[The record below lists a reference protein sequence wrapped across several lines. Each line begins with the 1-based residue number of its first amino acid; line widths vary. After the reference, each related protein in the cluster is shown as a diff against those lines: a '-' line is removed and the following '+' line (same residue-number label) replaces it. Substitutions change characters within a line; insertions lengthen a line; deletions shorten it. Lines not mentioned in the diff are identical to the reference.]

1 MENNI
6 TLNIHCETDSEFS
19 KSLISALSICNDEVN
34 RIQETLTIE
43 KTAHGKAL
51 EDLEKEKTAHGKA
64 LEDLEK
70 EKTAHGKALEDLEKE
85 KTARGK
91 ALEDLEKEK
100 TAHGKALED
109 LEKEKTAHG
118 KTKHELSIYT
128 SNLFKVITKQF
139 DEISALLEKNIN
151 SYNNDKLQEYVL
163 SIINQNKGGWSECN
177 SIDDLLHNLKV
188 GSGAICRVVNL
199 IWWSKQES
207 LQYMMSMVN
216 HIDEIESKMKVV
228 DGLLT
233 VVGHTIKYPT
243 NVLSNAIPNYI
254 SYDDEKSNFIDIF
267 SSENYDNGILCEIRL
282 LSIDDSEGKMYEYYK

>member
-19 KSLISALSICNDEVN
+19 KSLISALSLCNDEVN
-34 RIQETLTIE
+34 RIQE
-43 KTAHGKAL
+43 AL
-51 EDLEKEKTAHGKA
+51 EKEKSEHDKTQEALEKEKTAHGETQEA
-64 LEDLEK
+64 LKNEK
-70 EKTAHGKALEDLEKE
+70 SEHD
-85 KTARGK
+85 
-91 ALEDLEKEK
+91 
-100 TAHGKALED
+100 
-109 LEKEKTAHG
+109 
-118 KTKHELSIYT
+118 KTKCELRTYT
-128 SNLFKVITKQF
+128 SNLFDVITQQF
-139 DEISALLEKNIN
+139 DEISALLKENIN

-177 SIDDLLHNLKV
+177 SIDGLLHNLKV

-207 LQYMMSMVN
+207 LQYMMSIVN

-228 DGLLT
+228 DGLLK
-233 VVGHTIKYPT
+233 VAGHTIKYPT
-243 NVLSNAIPNYI
+243 NVLSNAIPNYK

>member
-34 RIQETLTIE
+34 RIQESLAIE
-43 KTAHGKAL
+43 KTAYSKVQEDLEKVKTAHGKTQ
-51 EDLEKEKTAHGKA
+51 EDLEKEKAAHS
-64 LEDLEK
+64 
-70 EKTAHGKALEDLEKE
+70 KTQ
-85 KTARGK
+85 
-91 ALEDLEKEK
+91 
-100 TAHGKALED
+100 ED

-118 KTKHELSIYT
+118 KTKQELSIYT
-128 SNLFKVITKQF
+128 NNLFDVITKQF
-139 DEISALLEKNIN
+139 DEISALLEENIK

-163 SIINQNKGGWSECN
+163 SIIKQNKGGWSECN
-177 SIDDLLHNLKV
+177 SIDGLLHNLKV
-188 GSGAICRVVNL
+188 GSGAICRIVNL
-199 IWWSKQES
+199 IWWSKQEC

-228 DGLLT
+228 DGLLK
-233 VVGHTIKYPT
+233 VAGHTIKYPT
-243 NVLSNAIPNYI
+243 YVLSNAIPNYI
-254 SYDDEKSNFIDIF
+254 SYDDERSNFIDIF

>member
-6 TLNIHCETDSEFS
+6 TLNIHCKTDSEFS

-43 KTAHGKAL
+43 KTEHSKAQ
-51 EDLEKEKTAHGKA
+51 EDLEKEKT
-64 LEDLEK
+64 E
-70 EKTAHGKALEDLEKE
+70 
-85 KTARGK
+85 
-91 ALEDLEKEK
+91 
-100 TAHGKALED
+100 
-109 LEKEKTAHG
+109 HG
-118 KTKHELSIYT
+118 KTKHGLSIYT
-128 SNLFKVITKQF
+128 SNLFEVIITQF
-139 DEISALLEKNIN
+139 DEISALLEENIN
-151 SYNNDKLQEYVL
+151 SYNNNKLQEYVL

-199 IWWSKQES
+199 IWWNKQES

-228 DGLLT
+228 DGLLK

-243 NVLSNAIPNYI
+243 NVLSNVIPNYI

-267 SSENYDNGILCEIRL
+267 SSEYYDNGILCEIRL